1 MTKVVKKK
9 PGSKPATTKAKAPTS
24 AKSATNPNVHTAD
37 EPFYSVKGNRKWSRK
52 LLVILLTVFAVV
64 MSVNIVMVWF
74 AVKSNTGIVSENAYE
89 EGLAYNKTLAEQARE
104 AGLGWSVVRNVA
116 DFPVRL
122 VYALSDARGA
132 PLGGAWVR
140 VKATRPIGD
149 DEGSEF
155 EMELKE
161 FTDGTYAAENI
172 AWPHKGQ
179 WELETTFVYE
189 GKSLTA
195 HERVNVD

>member
-1 MTKVVKKK
+1 MTKVTKYKKAAV
-9 PGSKPATTKAKAPTS
+9 KPAKAKQVATS
-24 AKSATNPNVHTAD
+24 RSSGDDD
-37 EPFYSVKGNRKWSRK
+37 EPTYSVKGNRKWSRK

-64 MSVNIVMVWF
+64 MAVNVVMVWF
-74 AVKSNTGIVSENAYE
+74 AVESNTGIVSENAYE

-122 VYALSDARGA
+122 VYALSDDRGA

-140 VKATRPIGD
+140 VKATRPVGED
-149 DEGSEF
+149 DGSDF
-155 EMELKE
+155 ELELKE

-172 AWPHKGQ
+172 AWPQKGQ
-179 WELETTFVYE
+179 WELQTTFVYE

-195 HERVNVD
+195 HERVNVQ

>member
-1 MTKVVKKK
+1 VTKVSNKKAAV
-9 PGSKPATTKAKAPTS
+9 KPAKAKQVAASRNS
-24 AKSATNPNVHTAD
+24 AGED
-37 EPFYSVKGNRKWSRK
+37 EPTYSVKGNRKWSRK

-64 MSVNIVMVWF
+64 MAVNIVMVWF
-74 AVKSNTGIVSENAYE
+74 AVESNTGIVSENAYE

-122 VYALSDARGA
+122 VYALSDERGM

-140 VKATRPIGD
+140 VKASRPVGQ
-149 DEGSEF
+149 DEGSGF
-155 EMELKE
+155 ELELKE

-172 AWPHKGQ
+172 AWPQKGQ

-195 HERVNVD
+195 HERVNVQ

>member
-1 MTKVVKKK
+1 MTKVTKKK
-9 PGSKPATTKAKAPTS
+9 TAAKSAKTHTRPS
-24 AKSATNPNVHTAD
+24 AKSATSPSVDATD

-74 AVKSNTGIVSENAYE
+74 AITSNTGVVTENAYE

-140 VKATRPIGD
+140 VKATRPMGN

-172 AWPHKGQ
+172 VWPHKGQ

-195 HERVNVD
+195 HERVNVQ